1 MKFIVDAQLPRRLVI
16 YLRRLGYDAQHTWGL
31 ESGNRTPDNR
41 VAQIADHDDAIVITK
56 DADFLN
62 SHILNGSPKKL
73 LLISTGNISNPVLL
87 KLFEQHINLISSALK
102 DSNLVE
108 LNQQGLVAHES

>member
-16 YLRRLGYDAQHTWGL
+16 HLRRLGYDAQHTWGL

-41 VAQIADHDDAIVITK
+41 VAQIADNEGAIVVSK

-62 SHILNGSPKKL
+62 SHILNRSPKKL
-73 LLISTGNISNPVLL
+73 LLISTGNISNKILL
-87 KLFEQHINLISSALK
+87 DLFEQHIEAITSALEE
-102 DSNLVE
+102 SSSVE
-108 LNQQGLVAHES
+108 LNQQGLVIH